1 MKIEGVIF
9 DLDGTLLD
17 STWVWSQIDTD
28 FLKKRGFEV
37 PEDYSTAI
45 MAMGFEE
52 VAKYTIKR
60 FLLQE
65 TKEDVMA
72 EWDAMAKDAYAHDVK
87 LKNGAKELL
96 LWLKQQDIKMAVATS
111 NSASLFEPCLKNL
124 GIYDFFHSF
133 TETGDVK
140 RGKEF
145 PDVYLKA
152 AEKMGVNP
160 GNCLVFED
168 ILPAVLGAKK
178 GGFQTVLV
186 REPKWNYA
194 KEDFDLICDYAVD
207 EIDEAISLLNQWKC
221 DMI

>member
-1 MKIEGVIF
+1 MVI
-9 DLDGTLLD
+9 
-17 STWVWSQIDTD
+17 WN
-28 FLKKRGFEV
+28 R
-37 PEDYSTAI
+37 
-45 MAMGFEE
+45 
-52 VAKYTIKR
+52 
-60 FLLQE
+60 
-65 TKEDVMA
+65 
-72 EWDAMAKDAYAHDVK
+72 VK
-87 LKNGAKELL
+87 LKKGVKKLL
-96 LWLKQQDIKMAVATS
+96 LWLKKQDIKMAVATS

-124 GIYDFFHSF
+124 GIYDWFHSF

-160 GNCLVFED
+160 GNCFVFED

>member
-37 PEDYSTAI
+37 PKDYSTAI

-60 FLLQE
+60 FSLQE

-152 AEKMGVNP
+152 TEKMGVNP
-160 GNCLVFED
+160 GNCFVFED

>member
-1 MKIEGVIF
+1 MDTVKIEGVIF

-37 PEDYSTAI
+37 PKDYSTAI

-72 EWDAMAKDAYAHDVK
+72 EWDAMARDAYAHDVK
-87 LKNGAKELL
+87 LKKGVKELL
-96 LWLKQQDIKMAVATS
+96 LWLKKQDIKMAVATS

-124 GIYDFFHSF
+124 GIYDWFHSF

-160 GNCLVFED
+160 GNCFVFED

-178 GGFQTVLV
+178 VVF
-186 REPKWNYA
+186 RR
-194 KEDFDLICDYAVD
+194 F
-207 EIDEAISLLNQWKC
+207 
-221 DMI
+221 

>member
-37 PEDYSTAI
+37 PKDYSTAI

-60 FLLQE
+60 FSLQE

-145 PDVYLKA
+145 PDVYLKV

-160 GNCLVFED
+160 GNCFVFED

>member
-37 PEDYSTAI
+37 PKDYSTAI

-72 EWDAMAKDAYAHDVK
+72 EWDAMARDAYAHDVK
-87 LKNGAKELL
+87 LKKGVKELL
-96 LWLKQQDIKMAVATS
+96 LWLKKQDIKMAVATS

-124 GIYDFFHSF
+124 GIYDWFHSF

-145 PDVYLKA
+145 P
-152 AEKMGVNP
+152 
-160 GNCLVFED
+160 
-168 ILPAVLGAKK
+168 
-178 GGFQTVLV
+178 
-186 REPKWNYA
+186 
-194 KEDFDLICDYAVD
+194 VD
-207 EIDEAISLLNQWKC
+207 
-221 DMI
+221 

>member
-37 PEDYSTAI
+37 PKDYSTAI

-72 EWDAMAKDAYAHDVK
+72 EWDAMARDAYAHDVK
-87 LKNGAKELL
+87 LKKGVKELL
-96 LWLKQQDIKMAVATS
+96 LWLKKQDIKMAVATS

-124 GIYDFFHSF
+124 GIYDCFIHLR
-133 TETGDVK
+133 K
-140 RGKEF
+140 RG
-145 PDVYLKA
+145 
-152 AEKMGVNP
+152 M
-160 GNCLVFED
+160 
-168 ILPAVLGAKK
+168 
-178 GGFQTVLV
+178 
-186 REPKWNYA
+186 
-194 KEDFDLICDYAVD
+194 
-207 EIDEAISLLNQWKC
+207 
-221 DMI
+221 

>member
-1 MKIEGVIF
+1 VKIEGVIF

-37 PEDYSTAI
+37 PKDYSTAI

-72 EWDAMAKDAYAHDVK
+72 EWDAMARDAYAHDVK
-87 LKNGAKELL
+87 LKKGVKELL
-96 LWLKQQDIKMAVATS
+96 LW
-111 NSASLFEPCLKNL
+111 LFEPCLKNL
-124 GIYDFFHSF
+124 GIYDWFHSF

-160 GNCLVFED
+160 GNCFVFED

>member
-1 MKIEGVIF
+1 MKIERVIF

-37 PEDYSTAI
+37 PKDYSTAI

-65 TKEDVMA
+65 TKEDLMA
-72 EWDAMAKDAYAHDVK
+72 EWDAMARDAYAHDVK
-87 LKNGAKELL
+87 LKKGVKELI
-96 LWLKQQDIKMAVATS
+96 LWLKKQDIKMSVATS
-111 NSASLFEPCLKNL
+111 NNASLFEPCLKNL
-124 GIYDFFHSF
+124 GIYDWFHSF

-152 AEKMGVNP
+152 AEKMGASP
-160 GNCLVFED
+160 GNCFVCED
-168 ILPAVLGAKK
+168 ILPAVLGANR
-178 GGFQTVLV
+178 GGLQTVLV